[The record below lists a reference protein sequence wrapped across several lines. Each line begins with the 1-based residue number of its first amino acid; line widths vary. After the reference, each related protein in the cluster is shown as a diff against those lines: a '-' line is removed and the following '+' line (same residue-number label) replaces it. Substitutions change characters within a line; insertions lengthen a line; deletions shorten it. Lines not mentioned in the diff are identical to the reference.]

1 MSRQPEWHIMFRTH
15 GVTDPRVS
23 AFSIGDGFPKFM
35 EENNVDLGTLLVIER
50 VDVES
55 LHVTIYR
62 RPDETTPVLTPPP
75 SPQTDLRPH
84 FRKTLRATNVRVS
97 KSTRLDIPTAFWRS
111 LGEERFNGA
120 WYTLEG
126 PLHTVLVKSG
136 TYSSA
141 KQTFCFLTKGWIDFV
156 AMNRLKLG
164 DTVVFTLVG
173 VAEFEVTMV

>member
-1 MSRQPEWHIMFRTH
+1 MSRQPEWPVMFRTH

-35 EENNVDLGTLLVIER
+35 EDNNVQLGTLLILER
-50 VDVES
+50 VDNDF

-62 RPDETTPVLTPPP
+62 RPDETAPVLTPPP

-84 FRKTLRATNVRVS
+84 FRKTLRACHVRVS

-111 LGEERFNGA
+111 LAWERFDGP

-126 PLHTVLVKSG
+126 PLHTVLVKSAV
-136 TYSSA
+136 YCSA
-141 KQTFCFLTKGWIDFV
+141 KQTFCFLTKGWVDFV
-156 AMNRLKLG
+156 AMNRLNLG
-164 DTVVFTLVG
+164 DTLVFTLVG
-173 VAEFEVTMV
+173 VAEFNVATV